1 MIHGVQTKLSS
12 HMSQV
17 GPLSLIGSTEGRS
30 RNRMEEAME
39 DLMTTEITTLRDRA
53 TAAARAIGVQIGSIK
68 EIETEV
74 TKVALVEAIET
85 KAPGSMGREEI
96 TVVCEKI
103 TRGLLPGM
111 GMEITKI
118 RTTDSLKEEAIE
130 TGALTSPIDN
140 KIRDISMKIKIMT
153 DQDYTRLTDDTR
165 GLNQIQGRENIPL
178 VLLGLALSPLK
189 DEEGLLQT
197 TKTRKSKNRPI
208 SRISLV

>member
-1 MIHGVQTKLSS
+1 M
-12 HMSQV
+12 
-17 GPLSLIGSTEGRS
+17 
-30 RNRMEEAME
+30 
-39 DLMTTEITTLRDRA
+39 
-53 TAAARAIGVQIGSIK
+53 
-68 EIETEV
+68 
-74 TKVALVEAIET
+74 ALVEAIET

-96 TVVCEKI
+96 TVVFETI
-103 TRGLLPGM
+103 TTGLLPGM

-118 RTTDSLKEEAIE
+118 RTTGSLKEEAIE

-140 KIRDISMKIKIMT
+140 KIRDINMKIKIMT